1 MQEFVSLT
9 ILQRQLL
16 MEDIFTTEE
25 FRINPGKFI
34 LPSVA
39 INNVIFGFDDN
50 KVKVLLLRTVYSDK
64 WTLPG
69 GFVMRED
76 ELITSAERLLR
87 MFTGLGDSVFLKQF
101 GVFGAVNRAEKER
114 ELFFSHQFELENFN
128 YDFFLSRF
136 VVLGYFALV
145 QYQQVSP
152 LSDDV
157 RQCEWFDLES
167 VPELTFDHNL
177 IIETAIK
184 ELRFQLNYLP
194 VGYNLLPEEF
204 PLKSLQKIYET
215 ILGKK
220 LDRGNFNRKI
230 LSYDILDKKEKFY
243 SGAAHKAPFMYSFNK
258 EKYFDALENGLG
270 GF

>member
-1 MQEFVSLT
+1 MDD
-9 ILQRQLL
+9 IL
-16 MEDIFTTEE
+16 FTEE
-25 FRINPGKFI
+25 FKTNPDKYV
-34 LPSVA
+34 LPSIA

-50 KVKVLLLRTVYSDK
+50 MVKVLLLRTAYSDK

-69 GFVMRED
+69 GFVLKED
-76 ELITSAERLLR
+76 ELITAAERLLK
-87 MFTGLGDSVFLKQF
+87 MFTGIDSVFLKHF

-114 ELFFSHQFELENFN
+114 ELFFSQQFQLEKFN
-128 YDFFLSRF
+128 YDFFLQRF
-136 VVLGYFALV
+136 VVLGYLALV
-145 QYQQVSP
+145 QYKQVNP
-152 LSDDV
+152 FCDDI

-177 IIETAIK
+177 IIETAIR

-194 VGYNLLPEEF
+194 IGLNLLPEEF

-215 ILGKK
+215 VLGKK

-230 LSYDILDKKEKFY
+230 LSYGILEKKEKFF
-243 SGAAHKAPFMYSFNK
+243 SGAAHKAPYMYSFNK
-258 EKYFDALENGLG
+258 EQYFNALENGLG

>member
-1 MQEFVSLT
+1 
-9 ILQRQLL
+9 
-16 MEDIFTTEE
+16 MENIFNSED
-25 FRINPGKFI
+25 FRINPGRYI

-50 KVKVLLLRTVYSDK
+50 KVKVLLLRTTYTDK

-69 GFVMRED
+69 GFVLRQD
-76 ELITSAERLLR
+76 ELITAAERLLK

-114 ELFFSHQFELENFN
+114 ELFFNQQFQLENFN
-128 YDFFLSRF
+128 FEFFLDRF

-145 QYQQVSP
+145 QYKQVTP
-152 LSDDV
+152 LDDDV

-177 IIETAIK
+177 IIETAIR

-194 VGYNLLPEEF
+194 VGYNLLSEEF

-230 LSYDILDKKEKFY
+230 LSYGILDKKEKFF

-258 EKYFDALENGLG
+258 EQYFNALKNGLG
-270 GF
+270 VF

>member
-1 MQEFVSLT
+1 
-9 ILQRQLL
+9 
-16 MEDIFTTEE
+16 MENIFNSED
-25 FRINPGKFI
+25 FRINPGKYI

-50 KVKVLLLRTVYSDK
+50 NLKVLLLRTIYTDK

-69 GFVMRED
+69 GFVLRED
-76 ELITSAERLLR
+76 ELLTSAERLLKV
-87 MFTGLGDSVFLKQF
+87 FTGLGSSVFLKQF

-114 ELFFSHQFELENFN
+114 ELFLSHQFQLENFN
-128 YDFFLSRF
+128 YDFFLDRF
-136 VVLGYFALV
+136 VVLAYFALV
-145 QYQQVSP
+145 QYRQVMP
-152 LSDDV
+152 LEDDI
-157 RQCEWFDLES
+157 RQCEWFDLEN
-167 VPELTFDHNL
+167 VPELTFDHNQ

-204 PLKSLQKIYET
+204 PLKSLQKIYEA

-220 LDRGNFNRKI
+220 LDRSNFNRKI

-258 EKYFDALENGLG
+258 EQYFNALENGFG

>member
-1 MQEFVSLT
+1 MD
-9 ILQRQLL
+9 
-16 MEDIFTTEE
+16 DIFNTED
-25 FRINPGKFI
+25 FKINPDKYI
-34 LPSVA
+34 LPSIA

-50 KVKVLLLRTVYSDK
+50 RVKVLLLRTVYSDK

-69 GFVMRED
+69 GFVLKGD
-76 ELITSAERLLR
+76 ELITAAERLLK
-87 MFTGLGDSVFLKQF
+87 MFTGLDDSVFLKQF

-114 ELFFSHQFELENFN
+114 ELFFSQQFQLEKFN
-128 YDFFLSRF
+128 YDFFLQRF
-136 VVLGYFALV
+136 VVLGYLALV
-145 QYQQVSP
+145 QYKQVSP

-157 RQCEWFDLES
+157 RQCEWFDLEN

-177 IIETAIK
+177 IIETAIR

-194 VGYNLLPEEF
+194 VGFNLLPEEF

-220 LDRGNFNRKI
+220 LDRSNFNRKI
-230 LSYDILDKKEKFY
+230 LSYGILSKKEKYF

-258 EKYFDALENGLG
+258 EQYFNALENGFG